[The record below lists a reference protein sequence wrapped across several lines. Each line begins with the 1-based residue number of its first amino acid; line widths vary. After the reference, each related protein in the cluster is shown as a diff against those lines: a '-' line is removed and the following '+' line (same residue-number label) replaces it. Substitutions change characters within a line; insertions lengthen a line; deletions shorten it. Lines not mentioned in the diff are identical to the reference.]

1 MDLKC
6 RLLSKMVRC
15 ILYTHKLPDKA
26 HPPPQAADSGQKQP
40 ALYSGAKKMVWKPIH
55 TKTHTHQEENLNK
68 QLHGET
74 VQAAYSMAGL

>member
-1 MDLKC
+1 M
-6 RLLSKMVRC
+6 MVRC

-26 HPPPQAADSGQKQP
+26 HLPRKPPIVGKSSLHFIRAQKNGVES
-40 ALYSGAKKMVWKPIH
+40 LH

-74 VQAAYSMAGL
+74 VQAAYLMAGL

>member
-1 MDLKC
+1 
-6 RLLSKMVRC
+6 MVRC
-15 ILYTHKLPDKA
+15 ILYTQIARQSISVPRK
-26 HPPPQAADSGQKQP
+26 PPIVGKSSLHFFGR
-40 ALYSGAKKMVWKPIH
+40 KKMVWNPIH